1 MPLMPRGHDPKQHE
15 AWHGMAQVKF
25 HLTGDQQPSHTVQMQ
40 STPHDARCAA
50 SLPVPG
56 IGVVGPGL
64 VAWRWRL
71 WLAGRRSAGLVSAL
85 ATSALARRRGRD
97 ADAAHLC
104 RGTGHAHTDQQQQ
117 QQQQGSEREPFAR
130 AGRPDTGAQSSSSAA
145 RTGTGSSIARRRGLF
160 AWPRVGRGE
169 ERSATTRG
177 GLHSTGTDR
186 PLPSFPRAPL
196 SSEAS
201 SLPCWAWLPA
211 GPLFLLF
218 CPHRQ
223 QIMLVRPVVSR
234 VHAWTD
240 GRRRVDVDSIHRS
253 WSLALDNDRPGGP
266 CG

>member
-15 AWHGMAQVKF
+15 ARHGMAQVTF

-145 RTGTGSSIARRRGLF
+145 RTGTGSSIARRRAHAPHLSYPSIPSVFLPGHVLG
-160 AWPRVGRGE
+160 A
-169 ERSATTRG
+169 ERSGARRRG

-186 PLPSFPRAPL
+186 PLPSFPPR
-196 SSEAS
+196 
-201 SLPCWAWLPA
+201 
-211 GPLFLLF
+211 
-218 CPHRQ
+218 
-223 QIMLVRPVVSR
+223 SR
-234 VHAWTD
+234 VRRAHCRV
-240 GRRRVDVDSIHRS
+240 GRGCRRGLSFS
-253 WSLALDNDRPGGP
+253 FFALTASK
-266 CG
+266 

>member
-1 MPLMPRGHDPKQHE
+1 
-15 AWHGMAQVKF
+15 
-25 HLTGDQQPSHTVQMQ
+25 
-40 STPHDARCAA
+40 
-50 SLPVPG
+50 
-56 IGVVGPGL
+56 
-64 VAWRWRL
+64 
-71 WLAGRRSAGLVSAL
+71 LAGRRAAGLVSAL
-85 ATSALARRRGRD
+85 ATSALARRSGRD
-97 ADAAHLC
+97 AARLC
-104 RGTGHAHTDQQQQ
+104 RGGHAPHRPATGGERATAIRSRGAPGHGGTQQQQ
-117 QQQQGSEREPFAR
+117 CAAHRRLQYRAAPSPCATPFLSQY
-130 AGRPDTGAQSSSSAA
+130 PL
-145 RTGTGSSIARRRGLF
+145 GLL

-223 QIMLVRPVVSR
+223 QIMLVHPVVSR

-253 WSLALDNDRPGGP
+253 WSLALDNDRPAGP
-266 CG
+266 CGYVAYSRACT